1 MKDRCISEPNLPNQK
16 VTLAAVSEQLPNIC
30 AELTRLGVSCLT
42 VTAFSCLAEPVCS
55 HADMLCHPMGGEKVL
70 IARGNKHLFLELK
83 KAGFYPEETQK
94 NLMKEY
100 PGDILLN
107 AAQIGSYCFASRY
120 CDEKLQESFRHRKIF
135 FVPVRQGYAKCSTV
149 IVSKKAILTADPSI
163 AAAAKQ
169 CGFDV
174 LRVQAGFVELP
185 GYPYGFLGGAC
196 GKLSAD
202 TLAFTGDL
210 STHPDHEAIVS
221 FLRNYR
227 VYPVCLQQGPL
238 QDIGGILP
246 LSEEEKAEK

>member
-210 STHPDHEAIVS
+210 
-221 FLRNYR
+221 
-227 VYPVCLQQGPL
+227 
-238 QDIGGILP
+238 
-246 LSEEEKAEK
+246 